1 MLYREGSHFYRGV
14 EHQQTEPAFAV
25 LETILKEQK
34 PDLIIEIGTGMGG
47 CTVFFSEFAPVITY
61 DIVDRTANKIRNIP
75 NIDFRLKD
83 VFAGT
88 THAEIVAEIKRDN
101 RKIFLMCD
109 GEAKA
114 QEIRT
119 FAPWLKPGDIVFCHD
134 WEDQFGWDDVKDTI
148 EEFGFENVE
157 KELCDNN
164 KTNLQGWKKI

>member
-1 MLYREGSHFYRGV
+1 MLYREGSHFYKGV

-25 LETILKEQK
+25 LEAILKDQK

-61 DIVDRTANKIRNIP
+61 DIVDRTAGKIKSLP

-83 VFAGT
+83 VFSGT
-88 THAEIVAEIKRDN
+88 VMAEIIAEIRRGGKV
-101 RKIFLMCD
+101 FLMCD
-109 GEAKA
+109 GEHKA

-119 FAPWLKPGDIVFCHD
+119 FAPWLRAGDIVFCHD

-157 KELCDNN
+157 KELCDEK
-164 KTNLQGWKKI
+164 KTNLQGWRKL